1 MGVEL
6 ELKREREG
14 GQWSEREERCMKER
28 RKEASNQKKKK
39 ILENV
44 EFSGSVFSSVYS

>member
-39 ILENV
+39 N
-44 EFSGSVFSSVYS
+44 SPKC